1 METPTA
7 NPAATEAS
15 TAKPAHA
22 RKTMVALYAGR
33 TAIVIAS
40 ENAMGVGIAALL
52 KTRRSESLMAEN
64 GTPVE
69 TASGIEAGLASS
81 LSPGKPAGHF
91 TIRVRHAETMCRIVC
106 PDGTA
111 QRLAMKMIEAVT
123 VKERMIQDDGAR
135 DQLGV
140 DHPLPAP
147 SPASPSTEIQPE
159 IDARAPTKANID
171 SWIEK
176 AVGSIRR
183 WAVPKR
189 MQDYSWERTRYPGW
203 PVRF

>member
-81 LSPGKPAGHF
+81 L
-91 TIRVRHAETMCRIVC
+91 
-106 PDGTA
+106 
-111 QRLAMKMIEAVT
+111 
-123 VKERMIQDDGAR
+123 
-135 DQLGV
+135 
-140 DHPLPAP
+140 
-147 SPASPSTEIQPE
+147 
-159 IDARAPTKANID
+159 
-171 SWIEK
+171 
-176 AVGSIRR
+176 
-183 WAVPKR
+183 
-189 MQDYSWERTRYPGW
+189 
-203 PVRF
+203 

>member
-7 NPAATEAS
+7 KPAATEAS
-15 TAKPAHA
+15 TAKPTHA

-52 KTRRSESLMAEN
+52 KTGRSESLMAEN

-81 LSPGKPAGHF
+81 LSPGKPASDF
-91 TIRVRHAETMCRIVC
+91 TIRVRYAETMCRIVC
-106 PDGTA
+106 PGGGS

-123 VKERMIQDDGAR
+123 VKERMIQDDGASIPVGR
-135 DQLGV
+135 
-140 DHPLPAP
+140 P
-147 SPASPSTEIQPE
+147 SPPPHPQPPHPPKYRSRSMPGPQPKP
-159 IDARAPTKANID
+159 I
-171 SWIEK
+171 
-176 AVGSIRR
+176 SI
-183 WAVPKR
+183 
-189 MQDYSWERTRYPGW
+189 PG
-203 PVRF
+203 